1 MKKTKHRVKKQ
12 PPGQKRSV
20 EAVREIVEAFIPEFA
35 ARVAAIKRLLVE
47 KNVCTYKDLREARRF
62 VDMKA
67 EMRTNLQP
75 ANTQHAALCTRHPNP
90 MHPLNALA

>member
-1 MKKTKHRVKKQ
+1 MKKTKPRVKKQ
-12 PPGQKRSV
+12 PPGEKRSV
-20 EAVREIVEAFIPEFA
+20 EAVREIVEVFIPEFA
-35 ARVAAIKRLLVE
+35 ARLAAIEHLVVE
-47 KNVCTYKDLREARRF
+47 KNVCTYEDLKEARKF

-90 MHPLNALA
+90 MHPPKALA